1 MTLGCRHFRDQRSR
15 VAKTLSDHQVDPETV
30 AFHTAMLENN
40 TRILYAG
47 AEKRPDY
54 NVPGA

>member
-1 MTLGCRHFRDQRSR
+1 M
-15 VAKTLSDHQVDPETV
+15 AKTLSDHQVDPETV

-47 AEKRPDY
+47 AARRPDY
-54 NVPGA
+54 NVLAP